1 MIQAELVT
9 LLHRLV
15 DLPQETEWAEFKHND
30 GHPEEIGEYISAL
43 SNSAALHQQE
53 RAYLV
58 WGVENSTH
66 QVLGTEF
73 KPRSNSSKVGNED
86 LECWL
91 SRLLF
96 PRLDFRIHEFQ
107 FDEKSVVIFEIP
119 SATHTPVRF
128 KETEF
133 IRVGS
138 YKKKIKEYPE
148 KERTLWQR
156 FQQHTFE
163 SRIAASDLQ
172 VEKVLTL
179 IDYPAFF
186 EMFGQI
192 IPENRSAIV
201 ERLVKEKA
209 IVEQNGTYGITNLGA
224 ILYARDL
231 QDFEG
236 LSRKAIRVIFYKG
249 SDRRDAIKEFV
260 SVKGYATG
268 FEELVTY
275 VGDQLPRNE
284 EIGKALRRAVQMYP
298 SLAIRELVANALIHQ
313 DFTITGTSSKIE
325 IFSDRIEI
333 TNPGKPLIDTL
344 RFIDEPPI
352 SRNETL
358 ASVMRRLNICEERGS
373 GIDKVIFEVELYQ
386 LPAPDFQ
393 VTSNHTK
400 AILYAPKPLT
410 GMDRT
415 DRIRAC
421 YQHAC
426 LCWVSNRKMTNASLR
441 ERFGITDKNYPV
453 ASKIIAETLKTTLI
467 KPYDSDNTSKK
478 HASYIPFWA

>member
-1 MIQAELVT
+1 MTETELTT
-9 LLHRLV
+9 LLHRLLQ
-15 DLPQETEWAEFKHND
+15 LPQETEWVEFKHND
-30 GHPEEIGEYISAL
+30 GNSEEIGEYLSAL

-66 QVLGTEF
+66 QVLGTSF

-107 FDEKSVVIFEIP
+107 VDEKPVVIFEVP

-148 KERTLWQR
+148 KERNLWQR
-156 FQQHTFE
+156 FQHHTFE
-163 SRIAASDLQ
+163 KRIAMSGLQ
-172 VEKVLTL
+172 IEEVLSL
-179 IDYPAFF
+179 IDYPEFF
-186 EMFGQI
+186 KMFGQI
-192 IPENRSAIV
+192 IPENRSAIT
-201 ERLVKEKA
+201 ERLIKEKV
-209 IVEQNGTYGITNLGA
+209 IVEQNGDYSITNLGA
-224 ILYARDL
+224 ILYARDI
-231 QDFEG
+231 QAFEG
-236 LSRKAIRVIFYKG
+236 LSRKAVRVILYKG
-249 SDRRDAIKEFV
+249 SDRSNGIKEFV
-260 SVKGYATG
+260 STKGYAIG
-268 FEELVTY
+268 FEALVTY

-284 EIGKALRRAVQMYP
+284 EIGRALRRNVQMYP

-313 DFTITGTSSKIE
+313 DFTITGTSSTIE

-333 TNPGKPLIDTL
+333 TNPGIPLIDTL

-373 GIDKVIFEVELYQ
+373 GIDKVIFQVEIYQ
-386 LPAPDFQ
+386 LPPPDFQ

-400 AILYAPKPLT
+400 AILYAPQSLT

-426 LCWVSNRKMTNASLR
+426 LCWVSNKKMTNTSLR
-441 ERFGITDKNYPV
+441 ERFGISDKNYPV
-453 ASKIIAETLKTTLI
+453 ASKIISETLKANRI
-467 KPYDSDNTSKK
+467 KPYDSGNTSRK